1 MVRILSGGSTKTAF
15 RYQQTPKYCLI
26 ARELVKWFSF
36 IWKIMWYCDCLDGL
50 KLELFLSPTPTSL
63 FCLDALPVG

>member
-26 ARELVKWFSF
+26 ARELVNGFSF
-36 IWKIMWYCDCLDGL
+36 ICKIMKYCACLDVL
-50 KLELFLSPTPTSL
+50 KLELFLSPSPTSL